1 MSKLRILLAED
12 HETVRE
18 GLRLIVNAQS
28 DMEVVGE
35 ASDGRMALARAQEL
49 LPDIVVMDVSMP
61 QLNGLKATE
70 KLKQLCPQVK
80 VLTLTRHTDYG
91 YLQQLLRA
99 GASGYVLKQSPPAEL
114 LHAIRAIAAGG
125 KYLDPAVAGKLIGD
139 YADGGRSAT
148 LRGDAQGGRELSE
161 REAEVL
167 RLIAWG
173 HSNKEIAAR
182 MQISV
187 KTVEAHKA
195 NAMKRLGIRSR
206 IDIVRFA
213 LLQGWL
219 QDN

>member
-1 MSKLRILLAED
+1 MSKLRILLADD

-18 GLRLIVNAQS
+18 GLRLIVNAQA

-35 ASDGRMALARAQEL
+35 AGDGRAAVARALEL

-61 QLNGLKATE
+61 HLNGLKATE
-70 KLKQLCPQVK
+70 KLMQVCPQVK
-80 VLTLTRHTDYG
+80 VLTLTRHMDDG
-91 YLQQLLRA
+91 YMQQILRA
-99 GASGYVLKQSPPAEL
+99 GASGYVLKQSASAEL
-114 LHAIRAIAAGG
+114 LHAIRAVAAGG
-125 KYLDPAVAGKLIGD
+125 KYLDPAVAGKVMGS
-139 YADGGRSAT
+139 YAGRTAPV
-148 LRGDAQGGRELSE
+148 RVAAHRGRELSE

-173 HSNKEIAAR
+173 YSNKEIAAR
-182 MQISV
+182 MEISV

-195 NAMKRLGIRSR
+195 NAMKRLGMQSR

-219 QDN
+219 QDT